1 MAFVSN
7 EKVYPMVIAQDH
19 KRIFDGDAGP
29 NTGDGAY
36 TPVPQIPEEA
46 VQQAISQV
54 LKPTAKGMVAENVRF
69 KGFYMLV

>member
-1 MAFVSN
+1 MGMLV
-7 EKVYPMVIAQDH
+7 
-19 KRIFDGDAGP
+19 RIQGM
-29 NTGDGAY
+29 GAY
-36 TPVPQIPEEA
+36 TPVPQVPEEA